1 MPKRLVGGVFLL
13 CLTALTLTLS
23 EDSETLTNITQP
35 EILEQLTNLKKYIPN
50 PSMIKPV
57 WVQLKNGDEIVVVQG
72 EMKVV
77 DTGEFEIIVA
87 FNGYKL
93 LIHIEFTQVLNEDD
107 EPIDDWYIDTND
119 AKYLFTSDYKRVFVE
134 DVKNIDGEILSQL
147 KCGDIVIKHDESGE
161 HAYVVSF
168 KSETGCC
175 LTYADASC
183 VETQSYDYV
192 DDTGWVYNSQDL
204 SFINRMEQ
212 IVDKDGHQRFIEGD
226 IDLSNDMPDGMTK
239 IYGKWSLSGS
249 HLLIV
254 LAIDI
259 VDTTEI
265 TGGVAMATLNLP
277 DWVKNKIIPLWQ
289 SNYIDTKTFNAFA
302 DNWSTQTIQVHFY
315 KSLQGAI
322 TLRTGNN
329 ITLSADRHCRIV
341 FDLLID
347 NE

>member
-23 EDSETLTNITQP
+23 EDSETFTNITEP
-35 EILEQLTNLKKYIPN
+35 EILEQLTNLKKYISN

-77 DTGEFEIIVA
+77 DTGEFEISVA
-87 FNGYKL
+87 INGYKL
-93 LIHIEFTQVLNEDD
+93 QIHVEFTQVLNEDD

-119 AKYLFTSDYKRVFVE
+119 AKYLFTSDYQRVVVA

-147 KCGDIVIKHDESGE
+147 QCGDVVIKHDESGE
-161 HAYVVSF
+161 HSYVVTF
-168 KSETGCC
+168 KSETGIC
-175 LTYADASC
+175 LTYTDASC

-192 DDTGWVYNSQDL
+192 DGTGWVYNSQDL

-212 IVDKDGHQRFIEGD
+212 IVDADGHNRFIGGD
-226 IDLSNDMPDGMTK
+226 INMGTLPSGITSS
-239 IYGKWSLSGS
+239 YHKWSLSGS

-254 LAIDI
+254 IVLNVENGATSSGIQQINFELPKWILDKIVPVFGSYVVDRGSDAIKDS
-259 VDTTEI
+259 D
-265 TGGVAMATLNLP
+265 A
-277 DWVKNKIIPLWQ
+277 
-289 SNYIDTKTFNAFA
+289 
-302 DNWSTQTIQVHFY
+302 STV
-315 KSLQGAI
+315 GAI
-322 TLRTGNN
+322 FNNISKPDANTLRFSYYIGNETTGDGFVR
-329 ITLSADRHCRIV
+329 LPY
-341 FDLLID
+341 DLLID

>member
-23 EDSETLTNITQP
+23 EDSETYTNITQP
-35 EILEQLTNLKKYIPN
+35 EIIEQLTNLKNYIHN

-57 WVQLKNGDEIVVVQG
+57 LVQLKNGDEIVVVQG

-77 DTGEFEIIVA
+77 DTGEFDIFVFI
-87 FNGYKL
+87 NGYKL
-93 LIHIEFTQVLNEDD
+93 QIHVEFTQVLNEDD

-119 AKYLFTSDYKRVFVE
+119 AKYLFTSDYQRVVVA

-147 KCGDIVIKHDESGE
+147 QCGDVVIKHDESGE
-161 HAYVVSF
+161 HAYVVSYRG
-168 KSETGCC
+168 ETGIC

-192 DDTGWVYNSQDL
+192 DGTGWVYNSQDL

-212 IVDKDGHQRFIEGD
+212 IVDKDGHQRFQEWDIELQSTITEGV
-226 IDLSNDMPDGMTK
+226 TK
-239 IYGKWSLSGS
+239 EYGKCSLCGT
-249 HLLIV
+249 HLLFV
-254 LAIDI
+254 LAIKIPNATEMSAQYLGNVTLPKWISDKI
-259 VDTTEI
+259 VVWFGNQIRAGTFQARASNGTSQSIGASLRKTGTTDNFGIYSDQSFTANAER
-265 TGGVAMATLNLP
+265 VA
-277 DWVKNKIIPLWQ
+277 I
-289 SNYIDTKTFNAFA
+289 FN
-302 DNWSTQTIQVHFY
+302 
-315 KSLQGAI
+315 
-322 TLRTGNN
+322 
-329 ITLSADRHCRIV
+329 